1 MTDITLVLGARG
13 AAPQASTYLRRA
25 LTFAQPFR
33 GVIAFILALTLV
45 ASTINAL
52 EPLLLKGIFDELTGP
67 ASAESLAG
75 GIAILALMAIG
86 REATTAC
93 SNWLSWRTRLALHET
108 LLQATVGKLQAMPL
122 KEQRS
127 EGVGAL
133 VSRLDRSI
141 QGVLGAVTQILF
153 QALPTA
159 LFLILSIV
167 VMFQLEWRLAL
178 VALVFAPLP
187 AVIALLAAPEQIRR
201 ERTLFDHWSRI
212 FSRFTEVMGGMLTVR
227 SFAMEDAERQRF
239 LAAFGVAN
247 RVVID
252 GVRKDARWT
261 ALSDF
266 TVVAAKI
273 AAIGVGGWLALHH
286 KVTIGTVIAFIGYV
300 AGMFGPVQGLTGLWS
315 SLQKARVSLEELFR
329 ILDLEEQVK
338 DRPDAIELP
347 HVAGAVTF
355 RDVRFGYG
363 DDAPI
368 LDGIDLTVRPG
379 EKVAIVG
386 PSGSGKTTLMGL
398 LMRFYDPWSGA
409 IEIDGHDLR
418 SLKQKSLRQ
427 RIGVVLQEPLLFND
441 TVANNIAYG
450 RPGATREEIEAAALA
465 ANADGF
471 VRRLPQGYDTMLGER
486 GGLLSGGER
495 QRISIAR
502 ALLKDPSLV
511 VLDEATSALDAESEQ
526 LVGRALDGLL
536 KGRTTFLIA
545 HRLAT
550 VIGADKILVLK
561 AGRIVECGRHH
572 ELLAAGGYYASLV
585 ARQDLG
591 IIRNDEVL
599 ATAR

>member
-1 MTDITLVLGARG
+1 MLEMLLATGAHER
-13 AAPQASTYLRRA
+13 ASEPSTYLRRA
-25 LTFAQPFR
+25 LVFARPFR
-33 GVIAFILALTLV
+33 KAIAFILGLTLLA
-45 ASTINAL
+45 ASVNAI
-52 EPLLLKGIFDELTGP
+52 EPLLLKHIFDELTGP
-67 ASAESLAG
+67 ASADSLAWG
-75 GIAILALMAIG
+75 VGILAVLALA
-86 REATTAC
+86 REAATAA

-141 QGVLGAVTQILF
+141 QGVLNAVTQILF
-153 QALPTA
+153 QVLPTL
-159 LFLILSIV
+159 LFLAISIV
-167 VMFQLEWRLAL
+167 VMFELEWRLAL

-187 AVIALLAAPEQIRR
+187 ALIALLAAPEQIRR

-212 FSRFTEVMGGMLTVR
+212 FSRFTEVMSGMLTVR

-239 LAAFGVAN
+239 LTEFGHAN
-247 RVVID
+247 RVVIN
-252 GVRKDARWT
+252 GVRTDSGWT

-266 TVVAAKI
+266 AVVGAKI
-273 AAIGVGGWLALHH
+273 AAIGIGGWLALHSQ
-286 KVTIGTVIAFIGYV
+286 VTIGTVIAFTGYV

-347 HVAGAVTF
+347 AVTGAVTF

-363 DDAPI
+363 DTPI
-368 LDGIDLTVRPG
+368 LDGINLEVRPG
-379 EKVAIVG
+379 EKVAVVG

-409 IEIDGHDLR
+409 IELDGYDLR
-418 SLKQKSLRQ
+418 ALKQKSLRQ
-427 RIGVVLQEPLLFND
+427 KVGVVLQEPLLFND

-450 RPGATREEIEAAALA
+450 RPGATREEVEAAARA
-465 ANADGF
+465 ANADDF
-471 VRRLPQGYDTMLGER
+471 VRRLPQGYDTMVGER

-502 ALLKDPSLV
+502 AILKDPSLV

-526 LVGRALDGLL
+526 LVGQALDELL

-545 HRLAT
+545 HRLST
-550 VIGADKILVLK
+550 VIGADKILVLQGGK
-561 AGRIVECGRHH
+561 IVEYGRHK
-572 ELLAAGGYYASLV
+572 ELLAKGGYYASLV
-585 ARQDLG
+585 ARQALG
-591 IIRNDEVL
+591 VIRNDE
-599 ATAR
+599 